1 VLREALKASLAGSEV
16 SGKGILTLMAREA
29 DFYTPGE
36 AAKLLGLAEFTVL
49 GLLTS
54 GELEGHQD
62 EQAHWWIPAAVVDEA
77 MRRSSGAD
85 APVDPSAEET
95 IAMPP
100 VGKTGNAHTPENTP
114 ESEETAQFD
123 ADADSAQRTPLTDD
137 DGQSASES
145 GWTTTDQSARA
156 LGVTPRT
163 VRRFIDRG
171 ELEGRKVTD
180 GIVESWEVSIDSLYA
195 LRDKRVAE
203 GHVRRDVPRKSVESQ
218 GTSDT
223 TDYVRDLTDRLL
235 RISSEAAELR
245 TRLELTAKA
254 ESTLQEERVRL
265 RQDWEQERQERQD
278 AQREVQRLRD
288 ELEAERSKGFWR
300 RLFGG

>member
-1 VLREALKASLAGSEV
+1 VLRETLKASLAGSEG

-29 DFYTPGE
+29 DFYTPAE
-36 AAKLLGLAEFTVL
+36 AARLLGLAEFTVL

-62 EQAHWWIPAAVVDEA
+62 EQARWWIPAAVVDEA
-77 MRRSSGAD
+77 MRRSRGAD

-100 VGKTGNAHTPENTP
+100 VGKTGNAHTPENTL
-114 ESEETAQFD
+114 ESEETAQLD
-123 ADADSAQRTPLTDD
+123 ADADSAQRTSLTDD
-137 DGQSASES
+137 DGQGASES

-254 ESTLQEERVRL
+254 ESTLQEERIRL

-278 AQREVQRLRD
+278 AQQEVQRLRD

>member
-1 VLREALKASLAGSEV
+1 MLRETLKASLAGSE
-16 SGKGILTLMAREA
+16 GLGRGILTLMAREA

-114 ESEETAQFD
+114 EGTPESEETAQFD
-123 ADADSAQRTPLTDD
+123 ADADSAQRTSLTDD

-145 GWTTTDQSARA
+145 G
-156 LGVTPRT
+156 
-163 VRRFIDRG
+163 
-171 ELEGRKVTD
+171 
-180 GIVESWEVSIDSLYA
+180 
-195 LRDKRVAE
+195 
-203 GHVRRDVPRKSVESQ
+203 
-218 GTSDT
+218 
-223 TDYVRDLTDRLL
+223 
-235 RISSEAAELR
+235 
-245 TRLELTAKA
+245 
-254 ESTLQEERVRL
+254 
-265 RQDWEQERQERQD
+265 
-278 AQREVQRLRD
+278 
-288 ELEAERSKGFWR
+288 
-300 RLFGG
+300 

>member
-1 VLREALKASLAGSEV
+1 
-16 SGKGILTLMAREA
+16 
-29 DFYTPGE
+29 
-36 AAKLLGLAEFTVL
+36 
-49 GLLTS
+49 
-54 GELEGHQD
+54 
-62 EQAHWWIPAAVVDEA
+62 
-77 MRRSSGAD
+77 
-85 APVDPSAEET
+85 
-95 IAMPP
+95 MPP
-100 VGKTGNAHTPENTP
+100 VGKTGNAHTPENAPESTP

-123 ADADSAQRTPLTDD
+123 ADADSAQRTPPTDD

-218 GTSDT
+218 STSDT

>member
-1 VLREALKASLAGSEV
+1 ML
-16 SGKGILTLMAREA
+16 REA

-36 AAKLLGLAEFTVL
+36 AARLLGLTEFTVL

-54 GELEGHQD
+54 GRLEGHQD
-62 EQAHWWIPAAVVDEA
+62 EQARWWIPAAAVDEA
-77 MRRSSGAD
+77 ARRSRGAD

-114 ESEETAQFD
+114 ESEEVAQFD

-245 TRLELTAKA
+245 TDRARLNAALIADQAGTD
-254 ESTLQEERVRL
+254 R
-265 RQDWEQERQERQD
+265 
-278 AQREVQRLRD
+278 
-288 ELEAERSKGFWR
+288 
-300 RLFGG
+300 